1 MDLGVAALKANEYDE
16 AEKLFRESLEYR
28 PRFAWGH
35 YYMGQLFQKKERH
48 DEAIAEYKEAVVD
61 DPRLRQAWLALGREF
76 ARQGDKVQADRA
88 IAIFKKLEEQQKA
101 IKEKPPATV
110 LAR

>member
-1 MDLGVAALKANEYDE
+1 
-16 AEKLFRESLEYR
+16 
-28 PRFAWGH
+28 
-35 YYMGQLFQKKERH
+35 
-48 DEAIAEYKEAVVD
+48 
-61 DPRLRQAWLALGREF
+61 
-76 ARQGDKVQADRA
+76 VQADRA